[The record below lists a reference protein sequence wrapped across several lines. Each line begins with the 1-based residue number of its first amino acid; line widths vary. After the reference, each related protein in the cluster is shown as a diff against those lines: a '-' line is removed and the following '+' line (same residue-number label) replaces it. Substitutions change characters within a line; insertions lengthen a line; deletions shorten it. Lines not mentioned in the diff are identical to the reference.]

1 MKIKIT
7 RINQESDLP
16 LPSYA
21 TEGSAG
27 MDVYADINEPITI
40 ASQET
45 VMIPTGLAIEL
56 PEGYECQVRSRSGLA
71 AKFGVFALNAPGT
84 IDPDYRGEIKVI
96 LSNFSDKEFEVKRG
110 DRIAQL
116 VIAQFVR
123 AEWNLVDDL
132 NNTER
137 GSGGFGS
144 TGIEGRK

>member
-7 RINQESDLP
+7 RINEKNDLP

-21 TEGSAG
+21 TDGSAG
-27 MDVYADINEPITI
+27 MDVYADIYEPITI
-40 ASQET
+40 ASQQT

-56 PEGYECQVRSRSGLA
+56 PEGFECQVRSRSGLA
-71 AKFGVFALNAPGT
+71 AKSGVFALNAPGT

-96 LSNFSDKEFEVKRG
+96 LSNFSDKEFVVKRG